1 MRYFKSY
8 VFFNYLL
15 FAILCLFNNDI
26 SGQLHHK
33 MISSQWGL
41 SATQNGIIV
50 SQTIGQTSI
59 TANYSNTNSKIGQG
73 F

>member
-1 MRYFKSY
+1 MFNEILQKLL
-8 VFFNYLL
+8 FFNYLL

-41 SATQNGIIV
+41 CATQNGIIV
-50 SQTIGQTSI
+50 SQTIG
-59 TANYSNTNSKIGQG
+59 
-73 F
+73 